1 MLGEELEGWGGT
13 TWGKWLYDIR
23 KILYTV
29 IVIAI
34 FPGGG
39 RGEGETH
46 SDRERERV
54 LKGRR
59 GGGQAFLLY

>member
-46 SDRERERV
+46 SDRERERE
-54 LKGRR
+54 
-59 GGGQAFLLY
+59 F